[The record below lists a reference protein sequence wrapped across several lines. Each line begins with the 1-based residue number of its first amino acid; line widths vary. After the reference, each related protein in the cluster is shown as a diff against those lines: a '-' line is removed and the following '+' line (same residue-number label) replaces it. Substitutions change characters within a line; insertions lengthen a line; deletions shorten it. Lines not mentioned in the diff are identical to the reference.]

1 MGRGRSCNTVR
12 VVQGKKFSTRAG
24 RILATPATPVHS
36 IGSKSTQDHPIC
48 MAICLTCLPRQRFRS
63 KRRSSSA
70 QLTGMR
76 DFNARTVSEW
86 PVRADWANWGKSY
99 FFKMNTHLLEEK
111 ILATDPE
118 AYAFREFGLQI
129 GCLLPATVFDRWSK
143 NAAILGWPR
152 ARRDTNARHL
162 GPHATPPYP
171 PQAAGLSNPAG
182 PGIPPRQDQP
192 SQHTSTTPS

>member
-1 MGRGRSCNTVR
+1 MGRGRSCDTAV

-36 IGSKSTQDHPIC
+36 IGSKSTRDHPSIC
-48 MAICLTCLPRQRFRS
+48 MAICLTCLPRQRLRS

-86 PVRADWANWGKSY
+86 PVRADWANWRKSC
-99 FFKMNTHLLEEK
+99 FFKLNTHLLEEK

-118 AYAFREFGLQI
+118 TYAFREFGLQI
-129 GCLLPATVFDRWSK
+129 GCLLPATVLTGD
-143 NAAILGWPR
+143 PR
-152 ARRDTNARHL
+152 TMQYSAGRGHAETPMQGIWARTRHAPTL
-162 GPHATPPYP
+162 
-171 PQAAGLSNPAG
+171 
-182 PGIPPRQDQP
+182 PRQPACQT
-192 SQHTSTTPS
+192 QLV